1 MNGAFMAFSE
11 DSGHIG
17 EQSINIVSEWFSL
30 ILQRFQLGVFIYQ
43 KTTVLWVN
51 DWLEKFLE
59 QPKEEIIGRSVK
71 NFIDRLTQSN
81 VDSDRYQT
89 IRYSTQDTV
98 QRQMAIYD
106 HSAQM
111 YKLEIIVDELTHNGD
126 KFGYGIVADISNFKI
141 LQQELQASQ
150 EQVEIG
156 KTALQ
161 KKKIAFDEVLSTMEE
176 HKAKTINQLTNYLE
190 QKVSPVLRQ
199 LKETANEAQKPLIDL
214 LEEDLK
220 AISIDFS
227 KRMASQWSNLTSRE
241 LQVCHMIRNGYSSKE
256 IADAL
261 GLCLSTIHKHRETIR
276 KKLGIRNKHINLNS
290 YLRKV

>member
-1 MNGAFMAFSE
+1 METSDDSSYISE
-11 DSGHIG
+11 R
-17 EQSINIVSEWFSL
+17 SINVVDEWFPL

-43 KTTVLWVN
+43 KTTVVWIN
-51 DWLEKFLE
+51 NWLEDFLG
-59 QPKEEIIGRSVK
+59 QPKEEIIGRSVES
-71 NFIDRLTQSN
+71 FIEKLTQYN
-81 VDSDRYQT
+81 MDSVSYNT
-89 IRYSTQDTV
+89 IKYSEQDTA

-106 HSAQM
+106 PAIGM
-111 YKLEIIVDELTHNGD
+111 FRLEIIIDELSFDNE
-126 KFGYGIVADISNFKI
+126 KLGYGIVADISNFKI

-150 EQVEIG
+150 KQVEMG

-176 HKAKTINQLTNYLE
+176 HKAKTISKLTNYLE

-199 LKETANEAQKPLIDL
+199 LKESADESQMPLINL
-214 LEEDLK
+214 LEEDLR
-220 AISIDFS
+220 AISVDFN

-256 IADAL
+256 IATAL

-290 YLRKV
+290 YLRKI